1 MKNMRA
7 LVVALFAV
15 AVLVVPATVF
25 GASTSD
31 VTQQITAGTL
41 TADILDA
48 SRVAVA
54 SPSVALS
61 AANFSFSCQTVT
73 GTLGSNTQRLYVIN
87 PSAASTSWALSI
99 AATGGAG
106 AKWQNAGST
115 KNYEYNN
122 ATTAGCANGQ
132 LTIDPSVA
140 TVTADCT
147 SGACTGATITKG
159 GSTAMTSSTPVTLMS
174 GNATANVWRGYL
186 TGIGLS
192 QKIPGEQAADNYT
205 INMTLTVTGS

>member
-1 MKNMRA
+1 MKNLRV
-7 LVVALFAV
+7 LLLPIVAI
-15 AVLVVPATVF
+15 AVLVIPATVF
-25 GASTSD
+25 GASNSN
-31 VTQQITAGTL
+31 VTQAISAGTL
-41 TADILDA
+41 STDILDA
-48 SRVAVA
+48 SRVPVA
-54 SPSVALS
+54 SPAVAMS
-61 AANFSFSCQTVT
+61 AANFSFNCQTVT
-73 GTLGSNTQRLYVIN
+73 GTLGSAAQRLYVIN

-99 AATGGAG
+99 AATGGATT
-106 AKWQNAGST
+106 KWQNTGST
-115 KNYEYNN
+115 KNYAYND
-122 ATTAGCANGQ
+122 ATGSGCTNGQ

-159 GSTAMTSSTPVTLMS
+159 TSTAMSAATPVTLMS